1 MNVIAATVRA
11 SAADEAGRPTR
22 FDAEQAVRTLIR
34 WAAEDPNALD
44 CSRPPHVSHE
54 RSKNTSRDMPPIL
67 RSSFRRHSRRQ
78 MDMMK

>member
-22 FDAEQAVRTLIR
+22 FDAERAARTLIR
-34 WAAEDPNALD
+34 WAGDDPNRAGLP
-44 CSRPPHVSHE
+44 RPPHVSHE